1 MGLVSDGDEFTVK
14 VILMLL
20 VNVQIEVVAENQ
32 KVSFKQDANWVVDG
46 CTPGNQ
52 L

>member
-1 MGLVSDGDEFTVK
+1 MSDSGEFTVK

-20 VNVQIEVVAENQ
+20 ANVRLEVEAWNH
-32 KVSFKQDANWVVDG
+32 KVSLKQDANGVVG
-46 CTPGNQ
+46 SWAPSNQ

>member
-1 MGLVSDGDEFTVK
+1 MSDSGEFTVK

-20 VNVQIEVVAENQ
+20 VNVQLEVVTWNH
-32 KVSFKQDANWVVDG
+32 KVSFKQDTDGVVNG
-46 CTPGNQ
+46 RAPGNQ